1 MMPGMYPGAGM
12 GMDMGMGYPGMGGMH
27 YGMMGG
33 GYGVS

>member
-1 MMPGMYPGAGM
+1 MMPGMYPGVGM
-12 GMDMGMGYPGMGGMH
+12 GMGMGYPGMGVMP